1 VTSSDAAIERVV
13 ATAADRIADH
23 PALAPIL
30 VGLPTLLADLV
41 DRWALTLGEV
51 FDEGLG
57 GPVLAV
63 ESSGRA
69 AVLKIG
75 RAGPA
80 FAAQVGTMQAAGGRG
95 YAAVLA
101 ADVPRGAV
109 LLERLGP
116 SLASARL
123 APDEQVRHLTAAL
136 RQAWEVAPDGV
147 PHLPHGGDK
156 ATELV
161 GIVDRFR
168 RAEDDERRGGELAE
182 AIELGQHLANTRDT
196 GRDVLCHGDPH
207 SGNALLSRGIPR
219 YKLVDPDGFRCEPE
233 YDVGVVLRDF
243 SRELLR
249 VGGRRRA
256 RDLHARLT
264 RQAADATGTDPERV
278 RQWAFVERVTTGLYL
293 RWFEDDDAAQSFLDA
308 AELLLE

>member
-1 VTSSDAAIERVV
+1 MTSSDAAIERVV
-13 ATAADRIADH
+13 ATAADRIGDH

-63 ESSGRA
+63 ESNGRA

-75 RAGPA
+75 RTGPA
-80 FAAQVGTMQAAGGRG
+80 FAAQVRTMQAAGGRG
-95 YAAVLA
+95 YAVVLA

-123 APDEQVRHLTAAL
+123 APDEQVRHLTTAL
-136 RQAWEVAPDGV
+136 RQAWEVEPGGV
-147 PHLPHGGDK
+147 PDLPHGGDK

-161 GIVDRFR
+161 GIVEQFR
-168 RAEDDERRGGELAE
+168 RTEDDERWGGALDRAV
-182 AIELGQHLANTRDT
+182 ELGQHLASTRDLR
-196 GRDVLCHGDPH
+196 RDVLCHGDPH
-207 SGNALLSRGIPR
+207 SGNALLSQGIPR
-219 YKLVDPDGFRCEPE
+219 YKLVDPDGFLCEPE

-243 SRELLR
+243 SRELLG
-249 VGGRRRA
+249 VGGPRRA
-256 RDLHARLT
+256 RALHARLT
-264 RQAADATGTDPERV
+264 RQAAEATGTDAERV

-293 RWFEDDDAAQSFLDA
+293 RWFEDTDTAQSFLDA